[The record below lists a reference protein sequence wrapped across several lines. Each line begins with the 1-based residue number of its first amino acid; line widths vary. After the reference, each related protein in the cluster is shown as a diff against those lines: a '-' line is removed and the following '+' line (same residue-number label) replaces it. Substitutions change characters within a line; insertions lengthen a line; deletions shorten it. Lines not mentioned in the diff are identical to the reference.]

1 VLRQRRLAR
10 GARRLRRRGAGGAT
24 ALLRRWIVAAA
35 AVCAALGL
43 FLYLQRTEPPWYA
56 RLWYPLRYSTIVRVH
71 ANENRIDPALLAAV
85 IETESK
91 FNPNAES
98 GAGAVGLMQLTP
110 STAKGI
116 AKYTGGHD
124 FRVSD
129 LTNPEINVRYG
140 AWYLRHLL
148 DRYDQHERLA
158 LAAYNAG
165 EDNVDRWQ
173 REHVGIQFQET
184 RDYVD
189 KVERLRKIYRRAYAS
204 PLGY

>member
-1 VLRQRRLAR
+1 
-10 GARRLRRRGAGGAT
+10 
-24 ALLRRWIVAAA
+24 VAAVFA
-35 AVCAALGL
+35 AGLGA
-43 FLYLQRTEPPWYA
+43 FVYLQRTEPPWYA
-56 RLWYPLRYSTIVRVH
+56 RLWYPLHYSTDVRVH
-71 ANENRIDPALLAAV
+71 ASENQIDPALLAAV

-91 FNPNAES
+91 FDPNAES
-98 GAGAVGLMQLTP
+98 QAGAVGLMQLTP

-116 AKYTGGHD
+116 AEATGGSRFHT
-124 FRVSD
+124 SD
-129 LTNPEINVRYG
+129 LKDPEINIRYG

-173 REHVGIQFQET
+173 REHVGIQFDET

-189 KVERLRKIYRRAYAS
+189 KVERLKKIYRRAYAGQ
-204 PLGY
+204 LGY

>member
-1 VLRQRRLAR
+1 V
-10 GARRLRRRGAGGAT
+10 GA
-24 ALLRRWIVAAA
+24 V
-35 AVCAALGL
+35 VFAALAA
-43 FLYLQRTEPPWYA
+43 FFYLQRSEPPWYA
-56 RLWYPLRYSTIVRVH
+56 RLWYPLRYATIVRGH
-71 ANENRIDPALLAAV
+71 AAHYHLDPALLAAV

-91 FNPNAES
+91 FNANARS
-98 GAGAVGLMQLTP
+98 DVGAVGLMQLTP

-116 AKYTGGHD
+116 ALYTGGHD
-124 FRVSD
+124 FRLSD

-148 DRYDQHERLA
+148 DRYHQDERLA

-173 REHVGIQFQET
+173 KEHVGIQFGET

-189 KVERLRKIYRRAYAS
+189 KVERLKKIYRRAYAS
-204 PLGY
+204 QLGY

>member
-1 VLRQRRLAR
+1 VLF
-10 GARRLRRRGAGGAT
+10 
-24 ALLRRWIVAAA
+24 
-35 AVCAALGL
+35 AALGV

-56 RLWYPLRYSTIVRVH
+56 RLWYPLRYSTNVRVYASQDH
-71 ANENRIDPALLAAV
+71 LDPALLAAV
-85 IETESK
+85 IEAESK
-91 FNPNAES
+91 FNSDAQS
-98 GAGAVGLMQLTP
+98 RAGAVGLMQLTP

-116 AKYTGGHD
+116 AQYTGGSR

-129 LTNPEINVRYG
+129 LTNPDINIRYG

-148 DRYDQHERLA
+148 DRYGQHERLA

-189 KVERLRKIYRRAYAS
+189 KVERLKKIYRRTYAS
-204 PLGY
+204 QLGY